1 MGCAKCGG
9 SMKKGGPVKMK
20 KMQEGGTMSKD
31 EKKMRKTLES
41 KGQPVSPKYINQ
53 YKMEKAMT
61 AAKSSGASIAKTVG
75 AIKKMQEGGTAKRNI
90 SKPGAGFAP
99 ATKGGSNLGMNI
111 YGIPNAGQTGPN
123 RRVTTETMKLGGS
136 SSFSAKVVPS
146 CRNGLVRLENGKCGT
161 RETPTFK
168 KGGSSIPDFSK
179 DGKITQKDVLMGR
192 GVIPKAKK
200 GGNWIQGAIK
210 KPGALR
216 ESLGVKKGETI
227 PKGKLA
233 AAAKKGGKLG
243 QRARLAMTL
252 SKMRKG

>member
-1 MGCAKCGG
+1 MKKMGCAKCGG

-20 KMQEGGTMSKD
+20 KM
-31 EKKMRKTLES
+31 
-41 KGQPVSPKYINQ
+41 
-53 YKMEKAMT
+53 A
-61 AAKSSGASIAKTVG
+61 
-75 AIKKMQEGGTAKRNI
+75 EGGTAKRNI

-99 ATKGGSNLGMNI
+99 ATKGGGNLGMNI

-123 RRVTTETMKLGGS
+123 RRVTTETMKLGGN
-136 SSFSAKVVPS
+136 FAPNRAVQAS
-146 CRNGLVRLENGKCGT
+146 CKNGMVRDENGRCVMIRKMAT
-161 RETPTFK
+161 
-168 KGGSSIPDFSK
+168 GGSSMPDFSK
-179 DGKITQKDVLMGR
+179 DGKITQKDILMGR